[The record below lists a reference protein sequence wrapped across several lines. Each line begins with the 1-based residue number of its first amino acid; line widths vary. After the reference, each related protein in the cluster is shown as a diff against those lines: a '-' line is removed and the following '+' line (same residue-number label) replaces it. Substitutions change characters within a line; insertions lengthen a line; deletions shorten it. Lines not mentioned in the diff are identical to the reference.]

1 MRLSEFLTECPII
14 NSKQIATPIEVAY
27 YDDYSW
33 MHIAPFESKFFASLD
48 FAYIDSS
55 DFMDG
60 ELAAIDVTDLGVTVH
75 VVAP

>member
-1 MRLSEFLTECPII
+1 MLLSEFLNECPIV
-14 NSKQIATPIEVAY
+14 NSKQIATPIEVSY

-33 MHIAPFESKFFASLD
+33 MHIDPFESKFFASLD
-48 FAYIDSS
+48 FGYVNGN

-75 VVAP
+75 VVSA